1 MSSLNALVNL
11 VKTNE
16 HYVPRGY
23 KTIGGMWTVDTWRKD
38 DVVVRLMD
46 EGYTVTVS
54 APGLEVVDCGGVI
67 VFKQGNDELLER
79 IFDSLCKSQSK
90 E

>member
-1 MSSLNALVNL
+1 MPTLDALVKL
-11 VKTNE
+11 VKTEE

-23 KTIGGMWTVDTWRKD
+23 KTIGGMWTVDTWRKN

-54 APGLEVVDCGGVI
+54 APGLEVVDSGGAI
-67 VFKQGNDELLER
+67 VFKQGNAELIER
-79 IFDSLCKSQSK
+79 VFNSLCKSQSK